1 MVMVIVHQKTVH
13 AVNVKPI
20 LLASV
25 QVEELNVNYE
35 GTIILIWGDNDEG
48 KKVDVLNPMDI
59 FVGLST
65 LF

>member
-1 MVMVIVHQKTVH
+1 
-13 AVNVKPI
+13 
-20 LLASV
+20 V